1 MPYAAL
7 NTQNRVGY
15 RPGVTPL
22 AGLGFLPGGR
32 EGGWKPTMRG
42 FNAMTLGAMSADE
55 QQLLVADGLDAGSVS
70 LASSLGATDTDAEN
84 ILALNDQDAE
94 VAALETLIQNLNNA
108 QSASAIAAAES
119 GTAAASATSAA
130 QSPSGST
137 LSYTAT
143 YNINLVGLNTPT
155 NILAQVTAKLPQ
167 YGMSIVGT
175 QPSTGTLTVTQT
187 ITVLD
192 QIGHQN
198 LSDAKSVLD
207 SLFNSPNSNGL
218 LSSSISLVST
228 PQSGAPVIAAAPAAS
243 PSLTQWFETNA
254 ETIGIAAAVLLVG
267 IVALNK
273 MK

>member
-7 NTQNRVGY
+7 NTQDRVGY

-42 FNAMTLGAMSADE
+42 FNAMTLGAMSADK

-143 YNINLVGLNTPT
+143 YNINLVGRTLLRIFWRKSPPNFR
-155 NILAQVTAKLPQ
+155 
-167 YGMSIVGT
+167 
-175 QPSTGTLTVTQT
+175 STG
-187 ITVLD
+187 
-192 QIGHQN
+192 
-198 LSDAKSVLD
+198 
-207 SLFNSPNSNGL
+207 
-218 LSSSISLVST
+218 
-228 PQSGAPVIAAAPAAS
+228 
-243 PSLTQWFETNA
+243 
-254 ETIGIAAAVLLVG
+254 
-267 IVALNK
+267 
-273 MK
+273 

>member
-1 MPYAAL
+1 
-7 NTQNRVGY
+7 
-15 RPGVTPL
+15 
-22 AGLGFLPGGR
+22 
-32 EGGWKPTMRG
+32 
-42 FNAMTLGAMSADE
+42 
-55 QQLLVADGLDAGSVS
+55 
-70 LASSLGATDTDAEN
+70 
-84 ILALNDQDAE
+84 
-94 VAALETLIQNLNNA
+94 
-108 QSASAIAAAES
+108 
-119 GTAAASATSAA
+119 
-130 QSPSGST
+130 
-137 LSYTAT
+137 
-143 YNINLVGLNTPT
+143 
-155 NILAQVTAKLPQ
+155 
-167 YGMSIVGT
+167 MSIVGT

-218 LSSSISLVST
+218 LSSSISSVST
-228 PQSGAPVIAAAPAAS
+228 PQLGAPVIAAAPAAS